1 MGSLPHVVEDHLGIL
16 QILSNG
22 SIFRIEEK
30 DIIFP
35 MKVHDDGS
43 VNWKDCLY
51 DKKHDLHLRLYKPWS
66 APNPTTKLPI
76 VFFLHGG
83 GFIVGSRTWPN
94 CHNCCLRLASGLQAL
109 VVAPDY
115 RLAPEHRLP
124 AAVDDA
130 LNSVKWLQNEILE
143 ENNSDA
149 WLKDGVDF
157 GRVFIVGDS
166 SGGNL
171 AHHLAVKLGP
181 GSPELAPI
189 RLRGYVLFAPFFG
202 GIVRT
207 KSEAEGL
214 PEPFLNLDI
223 LDRFWRLSLPDGST
237 RDHPFANPFGPL
249 SPSLES
255 IKLDPM
261 LVILGGSELMKD
273 RIEDYVKKLKEE
285 GKKIHCVVFQ
295 GKQHGFFTN
304 EPFSEVGDKVLQE
317 LKNFITRNSDD

>member
-1 MGSLPHVVEDHLGIL
+1 MGSLLHVVEDHLGIL

-22 SIFRIEEK
+22 SIFRLEEK
-30 DIIFP
+30 DIVFP

-43 VNWKDCLY
+43 VIWKDCLY
-51 DKKHDLHLRLYKPWS
+51 DKKHDLHLRLYKPRS
-66 APNPTTKLPI
+66 PPNPTTKLPI
-76 VFFLHGG
+76 LFFLHGG

-94 CHNCCLRLASGLQAL
+94 FQNCCLRLASGLQAL

-115 RLAPEHRLP
+115 RLAPENRLP

-130 LNSVKWLQNEILE
+130 LSAVKWLQDEILAG
-143 ENNSDA
+143 NNSDA
-149 WLKDGVDF
+149 WVRDGVDLD
-157 GRVFIVGDS
+157 RVFIVGDS

-181 GSPELAPI
+181 GSPELAPV
-189 RLRGYVLFAPFFG
+189 RVRGYVLLAPFFG

-214 PEPFLNLDI
+214 SEPFLNLQV
-223 LDRFWRLSLPDGST
+223 LDGFWRLSLPDGST

-255 IKLDPM
+255 IKLDPIM
-261 LVILGGSELMKD
+261 VIVGGSELMKD
-273 RIEDYVKKLKEE
+273 RIEDYAKKLKEK
-285 GKKIHCVVFQ
+285 GKKIHCAVFQ

-304 EPFSEVGDKVLQE
+304 EPFSEVGGKVIQE
-317 LKNFITRNSDD
+317 LKNFMSRNSD